1 MDSDLNGTKP
11 DIPDIGWARDGNS
24 GDPFFF
30 PEPIIFEAYSGR
42 PGRELHDYS
51 LCMFIVCQDK
61 WECYRGFNCYRGNIG
76 ESRPTA
82 RRVNN

>member
-42 PGRELHDYS
+42 PQLILIKGS
-51 LCMFIVCQDK
+51 CMIIRYVC
-61 WECYRGFNCYRGNIG
+61 
-76 ESRPTA
+76 S
-82 RRVNN
+82 